1 MAAEATSA
9 ATNGERG
16 GLGVFPALRS
26 RNYRLFFVGQTISL
40 IGTFLTQIATVWLVF
55 KLTHNTLLLGTVA
68 FAGQIPLFFLAPF
81 GGVWVDRWD
90 KRRVLVITQILSGL
104 QSLGLALVA
113 FGHPTSVWPIVALAF
128 CQGLINCFDMPARQA
143 FTVEMVEDREDLS
156 NAIALNS

>member
-40 IGTFLTQIATVWLVF
+40 VGTFLTQIATVWLVF

-104 QSLGLALVA
+104 QSLALAGLGFTPGRGWGIVGPGLAQGAV
-113 FGHPTSVWPIVALAF
+113 HSVGKAGRRAVT
-128 CQGLINCFDMPARQA
+128 G
-143 FTVEMVEDREDLS
+143 
-156 NAIALNS
+156 